1 MQTFQQEQPLDFENL
16 MERQRQL
23 MKEMTSLSSKVN
35 KSKSDNNDKANS
47 AADTATEE
55 SSSQAVS
62 HDDASAASSEKEE
75 EWISNWQF
83 ERVPSTKKLMT
94 TTAQESKTTTTVVV
108 VDNVNV
114 VSPSPA
120 PSPAATSSS
129 RSSNN
134 NNTTTTTTSEGG
146 VFYFERILP
155 AATDVTVSTASSN
168 DAPHRIS
175 SSSSSSPNYDL
186 DNLTVEYD
194 NNIGDDDD
202 DDMLFDMAIDNDDLF
217 ADLESAAVVGTDDS
231 EISLDDLMDM
241 DVTAIDNN
249 HNNKSKNTA
258 LNVNNEDHH
267 ISKNDDM
274 MMDDVEDN
282 EDNEG
287 GDDHRFYYTSPIACN
302 VGSSGPSTP
311 PQPLK
316 TFSYHNSP
324 TSTIMPPPLVVGS
337 NSSLRSATTRPALSE
352 MRKIMNNF
360 MNEDSNMND
369 TASTTPSSLQLQQ
382 SQSRLPCARGMDGMY
397 LDTLHKLHESMKRS
411 KRTRQSLS
419 MSTQHTQEYERNM
432 CVSQIV
438 QSVQNSSQQVDTCL
452 QSVVVGMR

>member
-23 MKEMTSLSSKVN
+23 MKEMTSLSSIVAN
-35 KSKSDNNDKANS
+35 KSKLDNS
-47 AADTATEE
+47 TTATEE
-55 SSSQAVS
+55 SSSQPVS
-62 HDDASAASSEKEE
+62 HDDASAASSSDKEEEE

-83 ERVPSTKKLMT
+83 ERVPSTKKLKMT
-94 TTAQESKTTTTVVV
+94 TTTTTPVVV
-108 VDNVNV
+108 AETSEANV

-120 PSPAATSSS
+120 HSPAAT
-129 RSSNN
+129 SSNN
-134 NNTTTTTTSEGG
+134 NNTTTTEGG

-155 AATDVTVSTASSN
+155 AATDVTVSTAASASSSN
-168 DAPHRIS
+168 GVLQRISSS

-194 NNIGDDDD
+194 NNIGGDDDDDD

-241 DVTAIDNN
+241 DVAAIDN
-249 HNNKSKNTA
+249 HNNKSKNSA
-258 LNVNNEDHH
+258 LNVNLDNYD
-267 ISKNDDM
+267 SQNDDM
-274 MMDDVEDN
+274 MMDDVQDN

-287 GDDHRFYYTSPIACN
+287 GDDHRFYYTSPIARN
-302 VGSSGPSTP
+302 FGSGPSTP

-316 TFSYHNSP
+316 AFSYHNSP
-324 TSTIMPPPLVVGS
+324 TSTIMPPPFVVGS

-360 MNEDSNMND
+360 MNEDNNMND
-369 TASTTPSSLQLQQ
+369 TTTSPLSSLQQRPQQ

-419 MSTQHTQEYERNM
+419 IQTQHTQEYARNM
-432 CVSQIV
+432 CVSQII